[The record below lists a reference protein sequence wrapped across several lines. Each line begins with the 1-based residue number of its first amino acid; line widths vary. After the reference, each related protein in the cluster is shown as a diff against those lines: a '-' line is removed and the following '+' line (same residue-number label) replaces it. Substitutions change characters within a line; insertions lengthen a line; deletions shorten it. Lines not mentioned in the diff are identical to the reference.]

1 MVVEP
6 ESLCWLTGRMVLRR
20 DGATWAEE
28 FARFPALKAIVRDDG
43 TGLGK
48 GLKLE
53 RDRRRAANLS
63 DLDDTLDVFHT
74 LREGGRALRTT
85 WGGAARALDR
95 ADAGQKGLDRRGRQG
110 QSRTG
115 HATQTN
121 RLWRR
126 AERLWDQA
134 MAAETAW
141 KQAKSAFEFFTPEGR
156 LNDRRQA
163 EAVVAAALPHLS
175 GPAWAKTRRLL
186 RRRESFTS
194 LDQVQERLAG
204 LGLAPDVWSALLD
217 LEGLRR
223 QPWRLSGATPG
234 AAATRAWALVRTVQL
249 AKTRPDWRAQS
260 RRVHQALRGVWRA
273 SSLVECVNSVARMQQ
288 ARHRKM
294 TQGLL
299 DLKRLYWNLRCFRIG
314 RRKAQTPYGLL
325 GLKLS
330 DLSFWEFLRLTPEEL
345 RKQLSATDDAP

>member
-314 RRKAQTPYGLL
+314 RRKDQTPYGLL